1 MKMFN
6 LKLPRLRGNGV
17 DGVAPRSQ
25 VSSESRVSNACRDTV
40 AAWSELVSRTSK
52 AELSAEG
59 DIEVAR
65 LRFEL
70 ALSVARN
77 EPCADSSDACLKIL
91 LCRELEEWAGDEDQ
105 RVQFFQRQ
113 LFREISELLLSTHR
127 DYSTGFNP
135 NSACTSPDE

>member
-1 MKMFN
+1 MKMFS

-25 VSSESRVSNACRDTV
+25 VSSESRVSIACRDTV
-40 AAWSELVSRTSK
+40 AAWSELVSRTSE

-70 ALSVARN
+70 ALSVARK

-91 LCRELEEWAGDEDQ
+91 LVQGTGGMGGRRGSARAIFPAPAFPGDLGAAFEHPS
-105 RVQFFQRQ
+105 RVQGRLQPRPG
-113 LFREISELLLSTHR
+113 LHIPR
-127 DYSTGFNP
+127 
-135 NSACTSPDE
+135 